1 MKWNDIN
8 QRVQDIFTY
17 LHDNAEISWE
27 EKSTTTYIAHL
38 LKESGCRVTTFDDCT
53 GVIGEYGNFTNGIPV
68 VGIRADMDALWQ
80 EVDGVFQANH
90 SCGHDAHMAMVLGLL
105 FSLQDNPA
113 LHDQIAIKF
122 IFQPAE
128 EKSAGALEMVER
140 GVVDNVDY
148 LFGIHLRPAQETQM
162 GYATP
167 VIVHGAT
174 RKYRA
179 TIKGDDA
186 HGARPHLNHNA
197 IEIGAQLVDMMN
209 NIHLDPRIP
218 HTVKMTSFHA
228 GGKSINII
236 PGSATFSID
245 MRAQTNDL
253 IDQLEKKVQGIF
265 AAISDLY
272 DITINVDEISGVVA
286 AKTNKDAIGIMK
298 HAITKTLGA
307 DKVAAPLVSPG
318 GDDFH
323 FYTLKKP
330 ALKATMV
337 GLGCDLKPGL
347 HHPAMKFN
355 KSAMLNGVKILYH
368 AILETYKDSANR

>member
-1 MKWNDIN
+1 MKWNTIN
-8 QRVQDIFTY
+8 QRVQDTFTY
-17 LHDNAEISWE
+17 LHENAEISWE
-27 EKSTTTYIAHL
+27 EINTTTYIAHL
-38 LKESGCRVTTFDDCT
+38 LKESGCKVTTFDDCT
-53 GVIGEYGNFTNGIPV
+53 GVVGEFGHFTKGLPV
-68 VGIRADMDALWQ
+68 VAIRADMDALWQ
-80 EVDGVFQANH
+80 EVNGVFQANH

-105 FSLQDNPA
+105 WALNANPE
-113 LHDQIAIKF
+113 LHDQIAVKF

-128 EKSAGALEMVER
+128 EKSSGALKMVEK
-140 GVVDNVDY
+140 GVIDDVDY

-179 TIKGDDA
+179 TIKGHDA

-209 NIHLDPRIP
+209 KIHLDPRIP

-236 PGSATFSID
+236 PGSATFSLD

-253 IDQLEKKVQGIF
+253 IDLLEKKVQGIF
-265 AAISDLY
+265 SAISELY
-272 DITINVDEISGVVA
+272 DISITVDEISGVVA
-286 AKTNKDAIGIMK
+286 AKTNKEAIGIVK
-298 HAITKTLGA
+298 HAITNTLGA
-307 DKVAAPLVSPG
+307 NKVSPPLVTPG

-323 FYTLKKP
+323 FYTMKKP
-330 ALKATMV
+330 SLKATMV
-337 GLGCDLKPGL
+337 GLGCNLKPGL
-347 HHPAMKFN
+347 HHPAMTFN
-355 KSAMLNGVKILYH
+355 KSAMLTGVKVLYQSV
-368 AILETYKDSANR
+368 LKTYGIK

>member
-1 MKWNDIN
+1 MKWNTIN
-8 QRVQDIFTY
+8 QRIQETFTF
-17 LHDNAEISWE
+17 LHGNAEISWKE
-27 EKSTTTYIAHL
+27 HNTTKYVANI

-53 GVIGEYGNFTNGIPV
+53 GVIGEFGHFTKGLPIV
-68 VGIRADMDALWQ
+68 AIRADMDALWQ
-80 EVDGVFQANH
+80 EVNGVFQANH

-105 FSLQDNPA
+105 WALKENPE
-113 LHDQIAIKF
+113 LHDQIAVKF

-128 EKSAGALEMVER
+128 EKSAGALKMVEK
-140 GVVDNVDY
+140 GGIDNVDY

-179 TIKGDDA
+179 TIKGHDA

-228 GGKSINII
+228 GGESINII
-236 PGSATFSID
+236 PGSATFSVD
-245 MRAQTNDL
+245 MRAQSNEL
-253 IDQLEKKVQGIF
+253 INQLEKKVQGIF
-265 AAISDLY
+265 TAISDLY
-272 DITINVDEISGVVA
+272 DISISVDEVSGVVA
-286 AKTNKDAIGIMK
+286 AKTNKEAIGIMK
-298 HAITKTLGA
+298 QAIGHSLGA
-307 DKVAAPLVSPG
+307 GKIAPPLVTPG

-323 FYTLKKP
+323 YYTIKKP

-337 GLGCDLKPGL
+337 GLGCNLKPGL
-347 HHPAMKFN
+347 HHPAMTFN
-355 KSAMLNGVKILYH
+355 KTALLNGVKILYH
-368 AILETYKDSANR
+368 AILQTYGIKK